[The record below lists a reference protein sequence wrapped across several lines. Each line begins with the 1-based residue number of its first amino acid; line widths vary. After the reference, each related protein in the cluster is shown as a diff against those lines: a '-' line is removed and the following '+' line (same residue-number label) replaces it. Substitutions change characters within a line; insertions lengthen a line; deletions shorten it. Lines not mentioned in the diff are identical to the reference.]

1 TNASPSESTA
11 THSLVEG
18 QDTLV
23 SFLPPATGTDDQV
36 AGEEVGFAETSA
48 SPPPPTATQSELD
61 AHESASGEV
70 AVAGPVA
77 VCVQPSGV
85 LAIALPG
92 ASASAASAPQSSGTI
107 EDARR
112 ALARGGQ

>member
-1 TNASPSESTA
+1 M
-11 THSLVEG
+11 
-18 QDTLV
+18 

-48 SPPPPTATQSELD
+48 SPPPAATQSELD